1 MPRNPARLMNP
12 GRYGWLVL
20 LVSAAAMV
28 ASLPGRTQGLGLVT
42 EPLLADLGID
52 RVSYATL
59 NLWATLIGSAGA
71 IGIGYAVDRLGSRV
85 VLAAVLFAL
94 GTVVA
99 GMSRA
104 SAYTELAVWITLTR
118 ALGQSALSVVSLAIV
133 GQWFVRRI
141 DTAMAVYSLAI
152 SIGFMAAFP
161 LVGWAVQVWGWRPA
175 WLALGLVIGL
185 GLAPVAIA
193 IVRRTPE
200 SIGLTPDGVAEPPP
214 ASRSGREPEL
224 AGYTWT
230 AALAMPSFW
239 VFAIGT
245 ALYGLVASGIG
256 LFNESI
262 LGERGFGPTTYYQT
276 LAVTALTALVGNFL
290 GGWLSARVALGRL
303 MSASLFILA
312 AGVFALPFVSSL
324 LHVMVWATA
333 MGLGGGLVMVLFFSV
348 WGRVFGRRHLG
359 RIQGAAQALTVVAS
373 AVGPL
378 LLAWCLEW
386 TGSYTLMFEIL
397 AAVIAAA
404 AVAAL
409 IVSLPDAPPLFETSH
424 MRNDP
429 AS

>member
-1 MPRNPARLMNP
+1 
-12 GRYGWLVL
+12 
-20 LVSAAAMV
+20 MV
-28 ASLPGRTQGLGLVT
+28 GSLPGRTQGLGLVT

-52 RVSYATL
+52 RVRYATL

-71 IGIGYAVDRLGSRV
+71 IGIGYAVDRLGSRL
-85 VLAAVLFAL
+85 VLTSVLVAL
-94 GTVVA
+94 GAVVA
-99 GMSRA
+99 FMSRA
-104 SAYTELAVWITLTR
+104 TSYGELAVWITLTR

-161 LVGWAVQVWGWRPA
+161 LVGWAVQGFGWRAA
-175 WLALGLVIGL
+175 WMAVGLVIGL
-185 GLAPVAIA
+185 GFGPLALAF
-193 IVRRTPE
+193 VRRTPE
-200 SIGLTPDGVAEPPP
+200 SVGLAPDGAEDLPP
-214 ASRSGREPEL
+214 ASRRTSGSEL

-239 VFAIGT
+239 VFAVGT

-262 LGERGFGPTTYYQT
+262 LAERGFGPDTYYQT
-276 LAVTALTALVGNFL
+276 LAVTALTALAGNFL
-290 GGWLSARVALGRL
+290 GGWLSSRVALGRL
-303 MSASLFILA
+303 MAVSLFILS
-312 AGVFALPFVSSL
+312 AGVFALPFVSRL
-324 LHVMVWATA
+324 VHVMAWATA

-359 RIQGAAQALTVVAS
+359 RIQGAAQALTVIAS
-373 AVGPL
+373 AIGPL

-386 TGSYTLMFEIL
+386 TGSYTLMFETL
-397 AAVIAAA
+397 AVVIAVA

-409 IVSLPDAPPLFETSH
+409 IVSLPDAPPLFETSR